1 MSGLGMCLAN
11 QAGWYQI
18 RLPANAMTAGTRVSR
33 TTNASRNTPAAKL
46 KPIAFMVGSWVN
58 MKATKMENMI
68 IAAAVTTRADS
79 PVPRCTARRASP
91 LVVYSSLIRETTNTS

>member
-1 MSGLGMCLAN
+1 M
-11 QAGWYQI
+11 I
-18 RLPANAMTAGTRVSR
+18 AMTAGTSVSR
-33 TTNASRNTPAAKL
+33 TTNASRNTPTAKL
-46 KPIAFMVGSWVN
+46 KPIALMVGSLVN

-91 LVVYSSLIRETTNTS
+91 FLVNSSLIRDTTNTS